1 MTTINNLTKRDLNRS
16 NKICE
21 HYWVHDHLGYSRSCM
36 KCDKKELMGNRSI
49 SNLVKKIES
58 DNCSDIRTHVSPSTV
73 VTDLHVNEIDKLNR
87 LG

>member
-1 MTTINNLTKRDLNRS
+1 MTTINNLTKHDLNRS

-36 KCDKKELMGNRSI
+36 KCDKKELMSNRPI

-58 DNCSDIRTHVSPSTV
+58 DEVTDIRNHVSPSTIV
-73 VTDLHVNEIDKLNR
+73 KDLEAERH
-87 LG
+87 G